1 MRRLAAAVVAAVAL
15 VAGAPPSFADPA
27 PVSYRPPV
35 AGPVTDAFRPPSTRY
50 GAGNLGV
57 DYVTTPGSPVAASAE
72 GEVVFAGQVGGSLH
86 VVVLHADGVRTTYS
100 FLAGIDVQ
108 RGQRVAAGQPVGQ
121 AGDVLHFGARVG
133 DAYVDPLILLGS
145 GPPQVRLVPEGLRR
159 PGTEDAER
167 SAVGRLLHGLG
178 RVGSGAVDAAST
190 AAQWAR
196 DGAGHV
202 ADAAR
207 ERVAA
212 AVLEQLDTLRLIA
225 HYAAAFAAAERI
237 MLDLALTAA
246 AAGIQ
251 WQLRRDEECTPGA
264 EPPPRLEERHIV
276 VQVAGLG
283 SHSGRGPASRDDDG
297 GSVFAIDTERA
308 GYATD
313 DVYRFSYRGGSTE
326 ENGYT
331 AADTQVDIR
340 ESGRRLYELLER
352 LARDNPGVP
361 IDVVAH
367 SQGGLVIRSALAYE
381 HDPAHSDA
389 PPLGTVVT
397 LGTPH
402 HGANLATAGA
412 FLGVS
417 KTGRQL
423 QKAAGWI
430 DPGGID
436 PTSIS
441 VRQMSETSRFIRK
454 LNERPLPADVRFVS
468 VAARGDPI
476 VPSPQSH
483 VDGATNVIVDVPG
496 IGPTDHSELPA
507 SAAGQRE
514 VALAVAGRRPTC
526 ESLLDAVSD
535 RVAGE
540 AMSTAEDLAGAAIG
554 TAGLYADWRRR
565 APSM

>member
-15 VAGAPPSFADPA
+15 VAGAPPSSAEPA

-35 AGPVTDAFRPPSTRY
+35 TGPVADAFRPPATSY

-57 DYVTTPGSPVAASAE
+57 EYVTTPGSPVAASAE

-100 FLAGIDVQ
+100 FLAGVDVQ
-108 RGQRVAAGQPVGQ
+108 RGQRVAAGEAVGRSGS
-121 AGDVLHFGARVG
+121 ALHFGARVG

-145 GPPQVRLVPEGLRR
+145 GPPQVRLVPDGLRR
-159 PGTEDAER
+159 PGTEETER
-167 SAVGRLLHGLG
+167 SAVGRLLQRLG
-178 RVGSGAVDAAST
+178 RAGSGAVDAAS
-190 AAQWAR
+190 AAAEWAR
-196 DGAGHV
+196 DGAGDL

-207 ERVAA
+207 ARVTEAA
-212 AVLEQLDTLRLIA
+212 LEQLDKLRLIA
-225 HYAAAFAAAERI
+225 HYAAAFTVAERI
-237 MLDLALTAA
+237 MLDLTLTAA

-251 WQLRRDEECTPGA
+251 WQLRRDEECTPAA
-264 EPPPRLEERHIV
+264 EPAPRLTERHIV
-276 VQVAGLG
+276 VEVAGLG
-283 SHSGRGPASRDDDG
+283 SRSDRGPARRDEDG
-297 GSVFAIDTERA
+297 GSVFAIDTGRM
-308 GYATD
+308 GYGAD

-326 ENGYT
+326 ENGYS
-331 AADTQVDIR
+331 AADTQIDIR
-340 ESGRRLYELLER
+340 ESGRRLYELLQR
-352 LARDNPGVP
+352 LQRENPGVP
-361 IDVVAH
+361 IDIVAH
-367 SQGGLVIRSALAYE
+367 SQGGLVARSALAYE
-381 HDPAHSDA
+381 YDNGKGPT
-389 PPLGTVVT
+389 PLIGTVVT

-417 KTGRQL
+417 RTGRQL
-423 QKAAGWI
+423 EEAAGWI

-436 PTSIS
+436 PTSVS
-441 VRQMSETSRFIRK
+441 VRQLSETSRFISK
-454 LNERPLPADVRFVS
+454 LNERPLPEDVRFVS

-476 VPSPQSH
+476 VPSPQSR

-496 IGPTDHSELPA
+496 IGPGDHSGLPA

-526 ESLLDAVSD
+526 ESLADAVAD

-554 TAGLYADWRRR
+554 TAGLYADWRRG